1 MPVIGVILPFRKVT
15 LNSLQIMSYKMGHD
29 SKRMLLKWSWSHK
42 MYVKCNCSLLV
53 TSPEDLCK
61 CLFKYRSGQYSNNEI
76 VVLSYKLRKAGAADE
91 WGPLIRNLIKIST
104 ALIKLWNVKIKAKLF
119 LSTPWSH
126 IGEWRYSSIYSY
138 PHRYMEVVGQHHATA
153 ALTLVDW
160 VGSRGYLKVFGEQKN
175 IFPRPAFEPRTSS
188 P

>member
-1 MPVIGVILPFRKVT
+1 MPVISVILPFRKVT

-91 WGPLIRNLIKIST
+91 W
-104 ALIKLWNVKIKAKLF
+104 
-119 LSTPWSH
+119 
-126 IGEWRYSSIYSY
+126 
-138 PHRYMEVVGQHHATA
+138 
-153 ALTLVDW
+153 
-160 VGSRGYLKVFGEQKN
+160 
-175 IFPRPAFEPRTSS
+175 
-188 P
+188 